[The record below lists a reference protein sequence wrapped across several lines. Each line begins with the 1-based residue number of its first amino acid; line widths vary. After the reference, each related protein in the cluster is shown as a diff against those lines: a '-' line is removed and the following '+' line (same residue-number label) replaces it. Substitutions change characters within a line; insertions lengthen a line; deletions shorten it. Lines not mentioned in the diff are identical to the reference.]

1 MNWIK
6 NLMSLSSEE
15 RAELKQIKRKA
26 YFTKCKELAKIE
38 GELSATGGK

>member
-6 NLMSLSSEE
+6 NLVMLSPEE
-15 RAELKQIKRKA
+15 RTKLKEIKQKA
-26 YFTKCKELAKIE
+26 YFTKCQELAKTE